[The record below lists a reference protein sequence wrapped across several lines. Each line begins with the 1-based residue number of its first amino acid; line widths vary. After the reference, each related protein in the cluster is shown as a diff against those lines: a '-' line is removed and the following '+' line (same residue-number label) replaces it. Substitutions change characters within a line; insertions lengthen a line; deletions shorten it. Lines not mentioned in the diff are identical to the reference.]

1 MRRRSFVTLTAAG
14 AGSLLAGCGKDEPG
28 GVDLRNAPKGPIV
41 LGFSQVGAE
50 GGWRRANTASIR
62 KAAERNRIDLN
73 FKDAEGDPAKQI
85 ADVHSFIDSR
95 VNVIAFA
102 PVVETGWGEV
112 LRRARDAGIPVV
124 LTDRLVD
131 EKDTSLWASSIGAEF
146 ASEGNLAAIYLEN
159 DYAGTTGPVSVV
171 EILGATGATPTRQR
185 AQGFATTAAKTGRL
199 KVVDEETGDWTK
211 AGGEAAMKKLMR
223 RNKRIDAVF
232 AQNDDMGLGAVIALE
247 AAGKKPGSAP
257 KIVTVDGTKAALEGL
272 TAGKLTFV
280 VECSPEIGEPLMSV
294 VVDLFHG
301 GRVQR
306 RIPSEKAVF
315 DTQNAADALTG
326 RTY

>member
-1 MRRRSFVTLTAAG
+1 MTLTAAG
-14 AGSLLAGCGKDEPG
+14 LGSLLAGCGKDEEPG
-28 GVDLRNAPKGPIV
+28 GVDLRNPPKGPIV

-62 KAAERNRIDLN
+62 KAAVRNRIDLN
-73 FKDAEGDPAKQI
+73 FKDAGGDPKKQI
-85 ADVHSFIDSR
+85 ADVHSFIDAR
-95 VNVIAFA
+95 VSVIAFA

-112 LRRARDAGIPVV
+112 LRRARDARIPVV
-124 LTDRLVD
+124 LTDRLID
-131 EKDTSLWASSIGAEF
+131 ETDTSLWASSIGAEF

-159 DYAGTTGPVSVV
+159 DYAGTTGTVNVV
-171 EILGATGATPTRQR
+171 EILGANGATPTKLR
-185 AQGFATTAAKTGRL
+185 AEGFAATAAKTGRL
-199 KVVDEETGDWTK
+199 NIVDQATGDWTK
-211 AGGEAAMKKLMR
+211 DGGKAAMRELLE

-257 KIVTVDGTKAALEGL
+257 KIVTVDGTKAALQGL
-272 TAGKLTFV
+272 ADGKLTYV
-280 VECSPEIGEPLMSV
+280 IECSPEIGEPLMSV

-301 GRVQR
+301 GRVPK

-315 DTQNAADALTG
+315 DAETAAEALLD

>member
-14 AGSLLAGCGKDEPG
+14 VGTLLAGCGRDEPTG
-28 GVDLRNAPKGPIV
+28 IDLQNAPKGPIV

-85 ADVHSFIDSR
+85 ADVHAFIDAKVS
-95 VNVIAFA
+95 VIAFA

-112 LRRARDAGIPVV
+112 LRRARGAGIPVV
-124 LTDRLVD
+124 LTDRLID

-159 DYAGTTGPVSVV
+159 DYAGTSGTVNVV
-171 EILGATGATPTRQR
+171 EILGVTGATPTKLR
-185 AQGFATTAAKTGRL
+185 AQGFAATAAKTGRL
-199 KVVDEETGDWTK
+199 KIIDEETGDWTK
-211 AGGEAAMKKLMR
+211 DGGESAMRRLLR

-247 AAGKKPGSAP
+247 AAGKKPGTAP
-257 KIVTVDGTKAALEGL
+257 KIVTVDGTKAALQGL
-272 TAGKLTFV
+272 VDRKLTFV

-301 GRVQR
+301 GRVPK
-306 RIPSEKAVF
+306 RIESDKAVF
-315 DTQNAADALTG
+315 DMETAGDALLD

>member
-1 MRRRSFVTLTAAG
+1 MTLTAAG
-14 AGSLLAGCGKDEPG
+14 VGSLLAGCAEDEAG
-28 GVDLRNAPKGPIV
+28 GIDLKNPPKGPIS

-50 GGWRRANTASIR
+50 GGWRQANTNSIK

-73 FKDAEGDPAKQI
+73 FKDAGGDPKKQI
-85 ADVHSFIDSR
+85 ADVHSFIDAR

-112 LRRARDAGIPVV
+112 LRRARDAAIPVV
-124 LTDRLVD
+124 LTDRLID
-131 EKDTSLWASSIGAEF
+131 EKDTSLWVSSIGAEF

-159 DYAGTTGPVSVV
+159 DYAGTTGTVNVV
-171 EILGATGATPTRQR
+171 EILGATGATPTKLR
-185 AQGFATTAAKTGRL
+185 AEGFAATAAKTRRL
-199 KVVDEETGDWTK
+199 NIIDKATGDWTK
-211 AGGEAAMKKLMR
+211 DGGRAAMRKLLD

-247 AAGKKPGSAP
+247 EAGKKPGTAP
-257 KIVTVDGTKAALEGL
+257 KIVTVDGTKAALQGL
-272 TAGKLTFV
+272 ADGKLTYV
-280 VECSPEIGEPLMSV
+280 IECSPEIGEPLMSV

-301 GRVQR
+301 GRVPK
-306 RIPSEKAVF
+306 RIESDKAVF
-315 DTQNAADALTG
+315 DPQTAADAMTG

>member
-14 AGSLLAGCGKDEPG
+14 VGALLAGCGEDKPG
-28 GVDLRNAPKGPIV
+28 GIDLQNPPRGPIV

-50 GGWRRANTASIR
+50 GGWRRANTASIK
-62 KAAERNRIDLN
+62 KAAARNRIDLN
-73 FKDAEGDPAKQI
+73 FKDAEGDPARQI
-85 ADVHSFIDSR
+85 ADVHSFIDAR

-102 PVVETGWGEV
+102 PVVETGWGDV
-112 LRRARDAGIPVV
+112 LRRARNVGIPVV

-131 EKDTSLWASSIGAEF
+131 EKDTSLWVSSIGAEF

-159 DYAGTTGPVSVV
+159 SYAGTSGTVSVV
-171 EILGATGATPTRQR
+171 EILGATGATPTKLR
-185 AQGFATTAAKTGRL
+185 AEGFAATAAKSGRL
-199 KVVDEETGDWTK
+199 KVVDKEAGDWTK
-211 AGGEAAMKKLMR
+211 DGGEAAMRRLLR
-223 RNKRIDAVF
+223 RNDRIDAVF

-247 AAGKKPGSAP
+247 KAGEKPGTEP
-257 KIVTVDGTKAALEGL
+257 KIVTVDGTKAALQSL
-272 TAGKLTFV
+272 ADRKLTYV

-301 GRVQR
+301 GRVPK
-306 RIPSEKAVF
+306 RIESEKAVF
-315 DTQNAADALTG
+315 DVQTAGEALLD

>member
-14 AGSLLAGCGKDEPG
+14 VGSLLAGCGEDETG
-28 GVDLRNAPKGPIV
+28 GIDLQNPPKGPIT

-50 GGWRRANTASIR
+50 GGWRKANTASIK
-62 KAAERNRIDLN
+62 KAAERNRVDLN

-85 ADVHSFIDSR
+85 ADVHSFIDAR
-95 VNVIAFA
+95 VDVIAFA
-102 PVVETGWGEV
+102 PVVESGWGAV

-131 EKDTSLWASSIGAEF
+131 EKDTSLWVSSIGAEF

-159 DYAGTTGPVSVV
+159 SYVGSTGTVNVV
-171 EILGATGATPTRQR
+171 EILGATGATPTKLR
-185 AQGFATTAAKTGRL
+185 AEGFAATAAKSGRL

-211 AGGEAAMKKLMR
+211 DGGTAAMRKLLR

-247 AAGKKPGSAP
+247 EAGKKPGTEP
-257 KIVTVDGTKAALEGL
+257 KIVTVDGTQAALKGL
-272 TAGKLTFV
+272 AAGKLTYV

-301 GRVQR
+301 GRVPK
-306 RIPSEKAVF
+306 RIESEKAVF
-315 DTQNAADALTG
+315 DAETADDALLD